1 MTTRQITILLV
12 DDEEMVADIGKDLLE
27 KLGYTVLVAAGGA
40 EAIKLF
46 QSHREQIELVI
57 LNMIM
62 PDMSGGET
70 FSRMRAIKPN
80 AKILLSSGYSLDSRA
95 SAIMKQGCNGFIQKP
110 FNINQLSEKI
120 QGIIAKK

>member
-1 MTTRQITILLV
+1 MIGGGPL
-12 DDEEMVADIGKDLLE
+12 VADIGKDLLE

-46 QSHREQIELVI
+46 QRHRDQIELVI
-57 LNMIM
+57 LDMIM
-62 PDMSGGET
+62 PDMGGGET

-110 FNINQLSEKI
+110 FNLKKI
-120 QGIIAKK
+120 SHKIREILDN

>member
-1 MTTRQITILLV
+1 MACETAKDGLQALEMLHGASRRGEPYDFIIL
-12 DDEEMVADIGKDLLE
+12 D
-27 KLGYTVLVAAGGA
+27 
-40 EAIKLF
+40 
-46 QSHREQIELVI
+46 
-57 LNMIM
+57 MIM

-110 FNINQLSEKI
+110 FNLKKI
-120 QGIIAKK
+120 SHKIREILDS